1 MSLYKQLWLSVILLM
16 LLIFGGILVVSSLS
30 AKAYLE
36 EQLYMKN
43 SDNATALA
51 LSLTQQDAD
60 PVLLELTLS
69 AQFDTGHY
77 ELIQLTDPG
86 GSIIILR
93 EDRQAVT
100 DAPAWFIRLLPI
112 SVDAGVAQIQQG
124 WQQLGTLTLRSHSR
138 FAYKELW
145 ENTQKQAGVFLLAMI
160 LAGVIGSYVLK
171 IILRPL
177 DDVVDQAE
185 AIGERRFITIEEP
198 STKEFKAV
206 VRSMNN
212 LSHRI
217 RAMLHQEAKRLE
229 QWRRDSHVDKVTG
242 LEIREPFIK
251 MLASALER
259 DDAITSGVLT
269 IIRVADLAKL
279 NQHLS
284 RKIVDHMLAE
294 FGKALTTVIMQN
306 TDWAAGRLNGS
317 DFAVLSPHA
326 IEPSQVGRDIQRA
339 LMEVLTTQGLENQ
352 VKLPGASADYQ
363 HGDVRGE
370 LLTNLDATLLASEK
384 AGESEVGIVGRGDI
398 QILPAKQNLQAW
410 VSVFEQGFAGRKF
423 SLAAFP
429 ATDLDGELIHVEAPV
444 RLQWEDQD
452 MSAGQF
458 LPWINRLEL
467 AEDLDKHVVD
477 LALEK
482 IKREGTPVCINLSY
496 ASIADPG
503 FLPWLSDKLS
513 SNPTVASQLWMEV
526 QEAMAYRHLEAFKKM
541 CIRVN
546 SYGSKIGMEHM
557 GHQLADIGQL
567 HDVGLHYLKID
578 SAFIRGIDS
587 NNANQTLLRTLCT
600 LGHSLGVIVIG
611 EGVQTPEEWS
621 ALKALGLDGATGP
634 EVSRRM
640 NEA

>member
-1 MSLYKQLWLSVILLM
+1 M
-16 LLIFGGILVVSSLS
+16 LLIFSGIFVVSSLS

-43 SDNATALA
+43 SDNAMALA

-77 ELIQLTDPG
+77 ELIQLADPNG
-86 GSIIILR
+86 DIIILR

-112 SVDAGVAQIQQG
+112 AVDAGVAQIQQG

-145 ENTQKQAGVFLLAMI
+145 ENTQKQAGVFLLAII
-160 LAGVIGSYVLK
+160 LAGFIGSYILK

-177 DDVVDQAE
+177 DEVVDQAE

-212 LSHRI
+212 LSRRI
-217 RAMLHQEAKRLE
+217 KMMLYQEAKRLE
-229 QWRRDSHVDKVTG
+229 KWRRDSHMDKVTG

-251 MLASALER
+251 LVSSTLER
-259 DDAITSGVLT
+259 DDAGASGVLT
-269 IIRVADLAKL
+269 IIRIADLTEL
-279 NQHLS
+279 NQKLG

-294 FGKALTTVIMQN
+294 FGRALTTVAMQ
-306 TDWAAGRLNGS
+306 TTGWAAGRLNGS
-317 DFAVLSPHA
+317 DFAMLSPRA

-339 LMEVLTTQGLENQ
+339 LLEILANQGLEKEVQ
-352 VKLPGASADYQ
+352 LPGASTEYLHDDTL
-363 HGDVRGE
+363 GS

-384 AGESEVGIVGRGDI
+384 SGESEIGIVGRGDI
-398 QILPAKQNLQAW
+398 QVAPAKRNLQDW
-410 VSVFEQGFAGRKF
+410 VNVFDLAFAGKKF
-423 SLAAFP
+423 SLASFP
-429 ATDLDGELIHVEAPV
+429 ATDLDGGLIHIEAPV
-444 RLQWEDQD
+444 RLQRDGREI
-452 MSAGQF
+452 SAGQF

-467 AEDLDKHVVD
+467 AEDLDKRVVE

-482 IKREGTPVCINLSY
+482 IQRENTPICINLSY
-496 ASIADPG
+496 ASVASPG
-503 FLPWLSDKLS
+503 FLPWISDKLS
-513 SNPTVASQLWMEV
+513 SHPDAASKLWLEV

-541 CIRVN
+541 CVRVS
-546 SYGSKIGMEHM
+546 SYGSKIGMEHI
-557 GHQLADIGQL
+557 GHQLTDIGHL
-567 HDVGLHYLKID
+567 HDVGLHYLKVD
-578 SAFIRGIDS
+578 SAFIRDI
-587 NNANQTLLRTLCT
+587 NNNDANQTLLRTLCT

-611 EGVQTPEEWS
+611 EGVRSHDEWS
-621 ALKALGLDGATGP
+621 ALADLGFDGATGP
-634 EVSRRM
+634 EVTRQM
-640 NEA
+640 NQA